1 MGQLNQ
7 IKQKNKLLHVELYL
21 KKDYHHEIN
30 ISKHQQLHQQ
40 VIHHNKSFEREKK
53 SDIFYF
59 FYKLIDL

>member
-30 ISKHQQLHQQ
+30 ISKHQRLDQQ
-40 VIHHNKSFEREKK
+40 VRRHSRTLK
-53 SDIFYF
+53 
-59 FYKLIDL
+59 